1 MTGAPEHLA
10 GRGHR
15 TRRRIALYSH
25 DTQGLGHV
33 RRTSLLARAVV
44 EADPDVDVLLL
55 SGAAEATSL
64 PLPARTEVVTLPGIT
79 KDPATGYGPR
89 RWGGD
94 LGGVVDVRAGVLDG
108 ALAAFDPDVL
118 VVDKVPLGVGGELRP
133 ALERLRARGRTACVL
148 GLRDV
153 LDVPEVAVR
162 EWDDQRSTS
171 VVARFYDE
179 VWVYGDARVYD
190 PLVEYALPDV
200 VARRTVFT
208 GYLGHG
214 RSVAAARV
222 GSPADHRA
230 ARAVAVPDVPYVL
243 CLVGGGQDGAEL
255 ARSFARTALPD
266 GVRGVLVTGPYLPAA
281 TRAVLRRAAL
291 ARPDLEVH
299 AFVRDVVPLVEG
311 ARAVVTMGGYNSVCE
326 VLASRRPAL
335 VVPRTRPRAEQLV
348 RARRL
353 AELGLVDVL
362 DGDPAPERLAS
373 WLRGVAGGDGT
384 AGRAARRADG
394 APSAVEVDLDGLAR
408 VPALVARLV
417 ARARSADVTPD
428 VTAARDAR
436 VRTAPL
442 MTAPTTTAPTEEDHR
457 ATA

>member
-1 MTGAPEHLA
+1 MTAPEPPA
-10 GRGHR
+10 PGGRR
-15 TRRRIALYSH
+15 ARRRVALYSH

-44 EADPDVDVLLL
+44 AADPDADVLLL

-64 PLPARTEVVTLPGIT
+64 PLPPRTEVVTLPGVA

-89 RWGGD
+89 RWGGTLD
-94 LGGVVDVRAGVLDG
+94 DVVTVRAGVLDG

-133 ALERLRARGRTACVL
+133 ALERLRAQGRTACVL

-171 VVARFYDE
+171 VVERLYDE

-208 GYLGHG
+208 GYLGRG
-214 RSVAAARV
+214 RSATAT
-222 GSPADHRA
+222 P
-230 ARAVAVPDVPYVL
+230 VPDAPYVL
-243 CLVGGGQDGAEL
+243 CLVGGGQDGAGL
-255 ARSFARTALPD
+255 ATAFAEAPLPD

-281 TRAVLRRAAL
+281 ARAALHRAAL
-291 ARPDLEVH
+291 ARPELEVR

-326 VLASRRPAL
+326 VLASGRPAL
-335 VVPRTRPRAEQLV
+335 VVPRTHPRAEQLV

-353 AELGLVDVL
+353 AELGLLDVL
-362 DGDPAPERLAS
+362 DDEPTSERLEA
-373 WLRGVAGGDGT
+373 WLVAAT
-384 AGRAARRADG
+384 RPSTEGRAAARPAL
-394 APSAVEVDLDGLAR
+394 AVDLDGLAR
-408 VPALVARLV
+408 VPSLVARLV
-417 ARARSADVTPD
+417 E
-428 VTAARDAR
+428 R
-436 VRTAPL
+436 VRATP
-442 MTAPTTTAPTEEDHR
+442 APTEEDHR

>member
-1 MTGAPEHLA
+1 MTAPELPA
-10 GRGHR
+10 PGGRPA
-15 TRRRIALYSH
+15 RRRVALYSH

-44 EADPDVDVLLL
+44 AADPDADVLLL

-64 PLPARTEVVTLPGIT
+64 PLPPRTEVVTLPGVA
-79 KDPATGYGPR
+79 KDPAAGYGPR
-89 RWGGD
+89 RWGGTLD
-94 LGGVVDVRAGVLDG
+94 DVVTVRAGVLDG
-108 ALAAFDPDVL
+108 ALAAFGPDVL

-133 ALERLRARGRTACVL
+133 ALERLRSRGRTACVL

-171 VVARFYDE
+171 VVERLYDE

-208 GYLGHG
+208 GYLGRG
-214 RSVAAARV
+214 RSATAAAR
-222 GSPADHRA
+222 A
-230 ARAVAVPDVPYVL
+230 ARLPATASTAATVPTALPDAPYVL
-243 CLVGGGQDGAEL
+243 CLVGGGQDGAGL
-255 ARSFARTALPD
+255 ATAFAEATLPD

-281 TRAVLRRAAL
+281 ARAALHRAAL
-291 ARPDLEVH
+291 ARPDLEVR

-311 ARAVVTMGGYNSVCE
+311 ALAVVTMGGYNSVCE
-326 VLASRRPAL
+326 VLASGRPAL
-335 VVPRTRPRAEQLV
+335 VVPRTHPRAEQLV

-353 AELGLVDVL
+353 AELGLLDVL
-362 DGDPAPERLAS
+362 DDEPTPERVAA
-373 WLRGVAGGDGT
+373 WLGSATRPRAGGR
-384 AGRAARRADG
+384 AGARPALD
-394 APSAVEVDLDGLAR
+394 VDLDGLAR
-408 VPALVARLV
+408 VPSLVARLV
-417 ARARSADVTPD
+417 ERARA
-428 VTAARDAR
+428 
-436 VRTAPL
+436 
-442 MTAPTTTAPTEEDHR
+442 APTTTVPTTTVPTTPVPAAPAPTEEDHR